1 MQNETPARSVLK
13 LVSIFSFSKLATTL
27 SIRDVLS
34 TLQYFHHNRTMYVR
48 TNACVRKKKPI
59 LRGQTILSNR
69 YNNISGNENAMLEIR
84 LLHVFNMQV
93 AENLILKF
101 SDAVYMPV
109 CVRACVCERVG
120 LHIFWFVIWLHFVLR
135 AIKN

>member
-13 LVSIFSFSKLATTL
+13 LVSIFSFSKLASTL

-48 TNACVRKKKPI
+48 TNACVSKKKRVSPI

-101 SDAVYMPV
+101 SDTVYMPV
-109 CVRACVCERVG
+109 CVRVRESGFAYILVCYMAAFG
-120 LHIFWFVIWLHFVLR
+120 PPC
-135 AIKN
+135 N